1 MTSPYV
7 TSPRPRHQEPWRIV
21 LVVLF
26 CVAAPPA
33 AAVVGFIGAIV
44 WSGCLMECTGDSG
57 NTLSGAALLLL
68 ALALLL
74 FGPALAWL
82 LLRRWTAVALAA
94 AGVVATLATGALL
107 IGAN

>member
-1 MTSPYV
+1 M
-7 TSPRPRHQEPWRIV
+7 PRHQQPWRVV
-21 LVVLF
+21 LVVLA

-44 WSGCLMECTGDSG
+44 WSGCLMACPGESG

-74 FGPALAWL
+74 LGPALAWL
-82 LLRRWTAVALAA
+82 LMRRWAAVALAA
-94 AGVVATLATGALL
+94 AGVLATLLTGGLTLASY
-107 IGAN
+107 